1 MGLEAAAGPAA
12 RTGGGD
18 RRALG
23 HCRVEC
29 ARRWGSCRCDFP
41 GLQDYS
47 TRHAPRRAPCGVSGS
62 WRVFGA
68 DFGFVAAHSDG
79 RVWPAEV
86 GLSLALSGGV
96 SAESLDVLT
105 EKTSEF
111 LIHSF
116 RVLQVRYSD

>member
-1 MGLEAAAGPAA
+1 M
-12 RTGGGD
+12 
-18 RRALG
+18 
-23 HCRVEC
+23 
-29 ARRWGSCRCDFP
+29 
-41 GLQDYS
+41 
-47 TRHAPRRAPCGVSGS
+47 SGS
-62 WRVFGA
+62 WGVFGA
-68 DFGFVAAHSDG
+68 CFGSVAVHSDG